1 MIGLIQGEVIFSDG
15 NEIILLTNSGIGHQ
29 IYFQHVL
36 PEGSRA
42 AIFISHIVR
51 EASEELFGFRSL
63 REKKM
68 FELLTTVKGV
78 GPKSAFSLVSCLGVA
93 SIVDAVL
100 FDNKKTLQ
108 KAPGV
113 GAKAASQMILDLSGK
128 VSKIK
133 MYSPKIFTAKA
144 MTTIG
149 IEEGAKISFEYDESE
164 TEEPAVVAVYDE
176 VILKDTLL
184 ACKELGF
191 KEDKITPL
199 AQRILS
205 ENQITRAEQLVH
217 LVLKEV

>member
-15 NEIILLTNSGIGHQ
+15 FEIILLTNSGTGHQ

-36 PEGSRA
+36 PEGSKA

-78 GPKSAFSLVSCLGVA
+78 GPKSAFSLISCLGVA
-93 SIVDAVL
+93 SVVDAVML
-100 FDNKKTLQ
+100 DNKKVLQ

-113 GAKAASQMILDLSGK
+113 GAKAASQMILDLSGQ
-128 VSKIK
+128 VAKIK
-133 MYSPKIFTAKA
+133 MYSAKTFAPKIADGSFSGET
-144 MTTIG
+144 G
-149 IEEGAKISFEYDESE
+149 KISFEYSEEEIE
-164 TEEPAVVAVYDE
+164 TEVQLQVYDE